1 MPNVGKQTGQGG
13 NAVPL
18 EGESEGRQLSS
29 GTDYQTITLNSGS
42 TTAAA
47 GRGLVVRDYNL
58 PGNTAAPGTE
68 IFAAGY
74 GGVSV
79 SRVLVED
86 LVTASAAETGGWGST
101 TITLGASQAG
111 RVLVVPTCSAA
122 GGIITLPAASGVPMG
137 TKFSFYFSTTAN
149 ASAIAISSSLSSSDD
164 TVVGGTTG
172 KVIQAGGATGLQNHA
187 YIDVLK
193 IGAKRWLGLPGYST
207 AIVFVS
213 TSAK

>member
-1 MPNVGKQTGQGG
+1 MPTVGKQTGQAG
-13 NAVPL
+13 NSVPL

-29 GTDYQTITLNSGS
+29 GVDYQTITLNSGS

-47 GRGLVVRDYNL
+47 GRGLVIRDYNL
-58 PGNTAAPGTE
+58 AGTTSSPGTE
-68 IFAAGY
+68 VFSAGY

-79 SRVLVED
+79 GRVLVED
-86 LVTASAAETGGWGST
+86 AATATAAETGGWGST
-101 TITLGASQAG
+101 TLALGASQAG
-111 RVLVVPTCSAA
+111 RILVVPTCSAA
-122 GGIITLPAASGVPMG
+122 GGVITLPKASGVPLG

-164 TVVGGTTG
+164 CVVGVSTG

-187 YIDVLK
+187 YIDVVK
-193 IGAKRWLGLPGYST
+193 IGAKRWLGLPGYSS